1 MSEAPPRVRTFCAII
16 PFDQVAGKQRSLGKG
31 IIVQQSLPRHPSHD
45 SEKEWNYG
53 MNEKQEKLHGKD
65 QDQIASGAVLMIQ
78 GTASDVGKS
87 VIVTALC
94 RIFAQDGQRPAPFKS
109 QNMALNS
116 YVTPDGREIGRAQ
129 GIQAEACGI
138 VATTDMNPVLIK
150 PTGDMHSQI
159 VVHGRPYQHLSAS
172 SYREEFLPQAK
183 PLVMEALGRLRAK
196 HGIVVMEGAGSPA
209 EINLKQRDIVNMNLA
224 EWADAPVILVGDID
238 RGGVFAFL
246 VGTLELLEPQERAR
260 VKGFIINKFR
270 GDLSLLQPG
279 LDWLERRTGIPVLGV
294 LPFLKDLEIEA
305 EDSVVLD
312 TYAIRPEK
320 AADKE
325 LDIAVIRYPRISN
338 FTDFDPLGAEPDV
351 SLRYVS
357 KPSELG
363 CPDAVI
369 LPGTKDTIGDLK
381 FLRDQGLEEAIRSL
395 IEGGTQVQLIGICG
409 GYQMLGEQ
417 LLDPE
422 AVESDEPRS
431 ALGLGLLPLSTT
443 FLPGKKTVRVHG
455 QTIDGQPVP
464 LSPPDR
470 RLPIE
475 GYEIHAGSTRRLRDI
490 SPLFTLKADVPEP
503 EEAAATPHPEGAARA
518 DGRVFG
524 TYLHGL
530 FHNDAWR
537 RSWLDGLRAGKGLK
551 PLGVTFAS
559 SSRKEEAFDRLADQV
574 RRHLRMDLVYEIAG
588 IRPKS

>member
-1 MSEAPPRVRTFCAII
+1 MNRRDDKFKVDADGPASAPP
-16 PFDQVAGKQRSLGKG
+16 
-31 IIVQQSLPRHPSHD
+31 
-45 SEKEWNYG
+45 
-53 MNEKQEKLHGKD
+53 
-65 QDQIASGAVLMIQ
+65 GAVLMIQ

-94 RIFAQDGQRPAPFKS
+94 RIFAQDGLRPAPFKS

-116 YVTPDGREIGRAQ
+116 YVTEDGREIGRAQ
-129 GIQAEACGI
+129 GVQAEACGI
-138 VATTDMNPVLIK
+138 AATTDMNPVLIK

-224 EWADAPVILVGDID
+224 EWADAPVILAADID

-279 LDWLERRTGIPVLGV
+279 LDWLERRTGIPVMGV
-294 LPFLKDLEIEA
+294 LPFLPDLEIEA
-305 EDSVVLD
+305 EDSVILD
-312 TYAIRPEK
+312 TYASGPGVGIE
-320 AADKE
+320 KE

-338 FTDFDPLGAEPDV
+338 FTDFDPLAAEPDV

-357 KPSELG
+357 KRSELG
-363 CPDAVI
+363 RPDAVI
-369 LPGTKDTIGDLK
+369 LPGTKDTIGDLEY
-381 FLRDQGLEEAIRSL
+381 LRRQGLEGAIRSL
-395 IEGGTQVQLIGICG
+395 IEEETHIQLVGICG
-409 GYQMLGEQ
+409 GYQMLGEE
-417 LLDPE
+417 LHDPQ
-422 AVESDEPRS
+422 AVEAAQPRS

-443 FLPGKKTVRVHG
+443 FLPGKKTLRVHG
-455 QTIDGQPVP
+455 QIQDGQPVP
-464 LSPPDR
+464 LHTSVSR
-470 RLPIE
+470 MAIE
-475 GYEIHAGSTRRLRDI
+475 GYEIHAGSTQRLRDI
-490 SPLFTLKADVPEP
+490 SPLFLLQADDPGEDG
-503 EEAAATPHPEGAARA
+503 AAAPHSEGAARP

-537 RSWLDGLRAGKGLK
+537 RAWLDGLRAGKGRE
-551 PLGVTFAS
+551 PLGSTFTS
-559 SSRKEEAFDRLADQV
+559 SSRKEEAFDRLADHV
-574 RRHLRMDLVYEIAG
+574 RSHFRMDLIYQIAG
-588 IRPKS
+588 ISPDPES